1 MSCQYLYNTY
11 ALSKELSQRGRNV
24 CFLLTVCGLLTPET
38 RGNNSVDDR
47 SPAAPA
53 MPRSSTSLEQNASRW
68 VLWQP
73 TRARVTTPRVAHL
86 ISGEPTTARGEP
98 RAAPHS
104 CGHQRGSTSAPRD
117 RHGAWPAREF
127 AAASSGHSLRSP
139 EPPWWWSVVQQ
150 PRKAS
155 RGSQLLVVR
164 TV

>member
-1 MSCQYLYNTY
+1 
-11 ALSKELSQRGRNV
+11 
-24 CFLLTVCGLLTPET
+24 
-38 RGNNSVDDR
+38 
-47 SPAAPA
+47 

-117 RHGAWPAREF
+117 RHGAWPARESQSGAALVVVGR
-127 AAASSGHSLRSP
+127 AAASQSKQGFTVAGSTDSLVRFPLVDNGISARRCVP
-139 EPPWWWSVVQQ
+139 ECTGVQMSCTAVRHTSVAT
-150 PRKAS
+150 RAAA
-155 RGSQLLVVR
+155 
-164 TV
+164 